1 MNGFCSVKLCRSDGE
16 AVVTACGEEYRIT
29 IADWEALGLEDGGA
43 VDDDGVQTLSECA
56 EKLSCIKKALVY
68 LSYRA
73 LPSLKLRQKLKTAG
87 FCEDAIDKTLAILVK
102 KGYVNDEEL
111 CADYATVLR
120 DSKKYGAS
128 RLRKELYAKGF
139 SRECVDSAV
148 EEAFEDYHTEAQFG
162 SEARIYRDRIAITSL
177 DGSGSGGDRVA
188 AAKAADKLLTVRSVQ
203 AAFALIRIGEVVHIS
218 TRSDGSINV
227 QLILEKIGGGGHFD
241 VAGAALAQSELAD
254 AERMLKEAIDD
265 YFDGEKK

>member
-43 VDDDGVQTLSECA
+43 VDDDGLQTLSECA

-87 FCEDAIDKTLAILVK
+87 FCEDAIDKTLALLVK

-120 DSKKYGAS
+120 DSKQYGAS

-148 EEAFEDYHTEAQFG
+148 EEAFEDYETE
-162 SEARIYRDRIAITSL
+162 EAILSVLSKKFPSLHAEDRQA
-177 DGSGSGGDRVA
+177 R
-188 AAKAADKLLTVRSVQ
+188 AKAVAYLYRMGYSYDDINN
-203 AAFALIRIGEVVHIS
+203 AIEAFGRE
-218 TRSDGSINV
+218 
-227 QLILEKIGGGGHFD
+227 
-241 VAGAALAQSELAD
+241 
-254 AERMLKEAIDD
+254 
-265 YFDGEKK
+265 

>member
-16 AVVTACGEEYRIT
+16 AVVTACGEEHRIT

-43 VDDDGVQTLSECA
+43 VDDDGLQTLSECA

-87 FCEDAIDKTLAILVK
+87 FCEDAIDKTLALLVK

-148 EEAFEDYHTEAQFG
+148 EEAFEDYETE
-162 SEARIYRDRIAITSL
+162 EAILSVLSKKFPSLHAEDRQA
-177 DGSGSGGDRVA
+177 R
-188 AAKAADKLLTVRSVQ
+188 AKAVAYLYRMGYSYDDINN
-203 AAFALIRIGEVVHIS
+203 AIEAFGRE
-218 TRSDGSINV
+218 
-227 QLILEKIGGGGHFD
+227 
-241 VAGAALAQSELAD
+241 
-254 AERMLKEAIDD
+254 
-265 YFDGEKK
+265 